1 MRIRTRINIFFALS
15 FLVVIAIVLALT
27 SLSARRYFEENLY
40 KAMPYMAEASCA
52 GLERKLDVGLELS
65 KGFIAED
72 YLINYILSEELD
84 EEAGRHTEE
93 AMMRLANTKGF
104 TTCFFAS
111 ALTGSYYA
119 IKDGKI
125 TKDTLSRNEE
135 KDSWFFNIMKM
146 GQDITYNV
154 DYNKKLEVF
163 NFWFDTKVKDKT
175 GRDIGLAGVAISLD
189 DILIAINENIP
200 SPSSYVV
207 LVDSNNNVALSSKK
221 ELISQDLSPIMKSL
235 TRLESHNNI
244 QSYIDPDLGLML
256 AKEIILENVPY
267 RIYLFLPLN
276 ENVPS
281 FFSILQYS
289 ILVAFILLIIVVFF
303 SNIIM
308 RLIFRRFSKMNGIF
322 QEIAN
327 GNFRVQTKVTGDEI
341 GVIVGYLNNTVEKI
355 RLTISSI
362 HKSTDMMERT
372 ALTLS
377 ENSEQTVDVLNR
389 VTHNI
394 EDMEQKL
401 ESHSESVIHTVSAV
415 TEMIGGLENVSQ
427 SIKVQAERVEG
438 AYSSIEGMVQ
448 GIRNVTEVAEK
459 NIETVKGFDDDMNNG
474 RELVEKTV
482 ELANVLQEQSE
493 GLLEAITVIQS
504 TASQTNLLAMNAAIE
519 AAHAGEAGK
528 GFAVVADEIRKLAEA
543 SSEEG
548 TNIVKVLQNLKEHIE
563 YLNNIGPRME
573 ASFDKIQEMMNF
585 VHTREAS
592 VMETMKEQY
601 EKSEVCLENM
611 HNVGQLGIEMNVGA
625 TEMLNEAY
633 IVQKELRVLSEIAT
647 TITTSVREIFDN
659 VTAVNNKGMK
669 EVDFIAQSNKEN
681 VYKVIEELGQFKV

>member
-1 MRIRTRINIFFALS
+1 MRIRTKVNIFFALS
-15 FLVVIAIVLALT
+15 FLLVMAIVLTLT
-27 SLSARRYFEENLY
+27 SISARLYFEENLY

-52 GLERKLDVGLELS
+52 GLARKLDVGLELS
-65 KGFIAED
+65 KGFIRED
-72 YLINYILSEELD
+72 YLINYILSSELD
-84 EEAGRHTEE
+84 EEAGKQTEE
-93 AMMRLANTKGF
+93 AMMRLATTKGF

-125 TKDTLSRNEE
+125 TKDTLSSNEE

-146 GQDITYNV
+146 KEDIGYNV
-154 DYNKKLEVF
+154 DYNKKLEAF
-163 NFWFDTKVKDKT
+163 NFWFDTKVKDGS

-189 DILIAINENIP
+189 DILVAINKSIP
-200 SPSSYVV
+200 SPSSYIV
-207 LVDSNNNVALSSKK
+207 LVDSDNRVALSSKK
-221 ELISQDLSPIMKSL
+221 ELIEQDLSPLIRSL
-235 TRLESHNNI
+235 DRLDNHKNI
-244 QSYIDPDLGLML
+244 QSYMDSDLGLML
-256 AKEIILENVPY
+256 TKEIPLESVPY

-276 ENVPS
+276 ENIPS

-289 ILVAFILLIIVVFF
+289 ILATVILLIIVLFF

-308 RLIFRRFSKMNGIF
+308 RLIFSRFSKMNATF

-341 GVIVGYLNNTVEKI
+341 GVIVGYLNDTVEKI
-355 RLTISSI
+355 RLTISNI
-362 HKSTDMMERT
+362 NKSTNVMEHT

-377 ENSEQTVDVLNR
+377 ENSEHTVDVLNS
-389 VTHNI
+389 VTNNI
-394 EDMEQKL
+394 GDVEQKL

-427 SIKVQAERVEG
+427 SIKLQLDRVEG
-438 AYSSIEGMVQ
+438 TYSSIEGMVQ
-448 GIRNVTEVAEK
+448 GIKNVTETAEK
-459 NIETVKGFDDDMNNG
+459 NIETVKGFDDDMNTG

-482 ELANVLQEQSE
+482 ELASLLQEQSE

-543 SSEEG
+543 SSDEG

-563 YLNNIGPRME
+563 YLNNIGPKME
-573 ASFDKIQEMMNF
+573 ASFDKIQKMMSF
-585 VHTREAS
+585 VHTREGTVVA
-592 VMETMKEQY
+592 TMKEQY
-601 EKSEVCLENM
+601 EKSEICLENM
-611 HNVGQLGIEMNVGA
+611 HNVGQVGIEMNEGA
-625 TEMLNEAY
+625 SEMLNEAY
-633 IVQKELRVLSEIAT
+633 IVQKELRILSEIAT

-681 VYKVIEELGQFKV
+681 VRKVIEELGQFKV

>member
-1 MRIRTRINIFFALS
+1 MRIRTKVNIFFALS
-15 FLVVIAIVLALT
+15 FLLVMAIVLALT
-27 SLSARRYFEENLY
+27 SVIARRYFEENLY
-40 KAMPYMAEASCA
+40 KAMPYMAKSSSAN
-52 GLERKLDVGLELS
+52 LEKSLGVGLELS
-65 KGFIAED
+65 KSFIRED
-72 YLINYILSEELD
+72 YLIDYILSRES
-84 EEAGRHTEE
+84 EAGAGRQTEE

-111 ALTGSYYA
+111 AITGGYYA
-119 IKDGKI
+119 VKDGKI
-125 TKDTLSRNEE
+125 TKDTLSRKEE
-135 KDSWFFNIMKM
+135 DDRWFYEIMKM
-146 GQDITYNV
+146 GQDISYNV
-154 DYNKKLEVF
+154 DYNKKLDVF
-163 NFWFDTKVKDKT
+163 NFWFDTKVKDKN

-189 DILIAINENIP
+189 EILVEINKNIP
-200 SPSSYVV
+200 SPSSYIV
-207 LVDSNNNVALSSKK
+207 LLDSDNKVSLSSKQ
-221 ELISQDLSPIMKSL
+221 ELISQDLSPLIKSL
-235 TRLESHNNI
+235 NRFEHHNDI
-244 QSYIDPDLGLML
+244 QNYVDPNLGLML
-256 AKEIILENVPY
+256 AKEISLENVPY
-267 RIYLFLPLN
+267 RIYIFLPLN

-281 FFSILQYS
+281 FFSILRYS
-289 ILVAFILLIIVVFF
+289 ILATFILLVIVLFV

-308 RLIFRRFSKMNGIF
+308 RLIFRRFSKMNGTF

-327 GNFRVQTKVTGDEI
+327 GNFRMQTKVTGDEI

-362 HKSTDMMERT
+362 NDSTNIMKQT

-377 ENSEQTVDVLNR
+377 ENSEQTVGVLNS

-394 EDMEQKL
+394 GDVEQKL

-427 SIKVQAERVEG
+427 SIKVQADRVEG

-448 GIRNVTEVAEK
+448 GIRSVTETAEK
-459 NIETVKGFDDDMNNG
+459 NIETVKGFDGDMNTG

-493 GLLEAITVIQS
+493 GLLEAITVIQN

-543 SSEEG
+543 SSQEG

-563 YLNNIGPRME
+563 YLNNIGPKME
-573 ASFDKIQEMMNF
+573 SSFDKIQEMMSF
-585 VHTREAS
+585 VRTREAS
-592 VMETMKEQY
+592 VVATMKEQY
-601 EKSEVCLENM
+601 EKSEICLENM
-611 HNVGQLGIEMNVGA
+611 HNVGQVGIEMNEGA

-633 IVQKELRVLSEIAT
+633 IVQKELKVLSEIAN
-647 TITTSVREIFDN
+647 TITTSVRDIFNN
-659 VTAVNNKGMK
+659 VTAVNDRGMK
-669 EVDFIAQSNKEN
+669 EVDYIAQSNKEN